1 MTTQILNQ
9 AKLKARFNYNS
20 DTGAF
25 TRRMANNQT
34 KPAGALNH
42 DGYVIFYLDNRRY
55 LAHVLA
61 WLYVHGEMPVLEID
75 HINRDKADNRIA
87 NLRQVT
93 RSEQCQN
100 KDMQSNNTSGV
111 TGVSWHKTKQKWSAH
126 IKLMN
131 VKRHLGYYLDKES
144 AIFARKQAEQMH
156 HTHRPISANN

>member
-9 AKLKARFNYNS
+9 AKLKARFDYNP

-25 TRRMANNQT
+25 TRRMANNRT

-42 DGYVIFYLDNRRY
+42 HGYVAFYIGNRRY

-87 NLRQVT
+87 NLREAT
-93 RSEQCQN
+93 LKENLQN
-100 KDMQSNNTSGV
+100 RGKNTNNTSG
-111 TGVSWHKTKQKWSAH
+111 
-126 IKLMN
+126 
-131 VKRHLGYYLDKES
+131 HLGVGWNKAYERWYARIMVDRKSYHLGHFEHLAD
-144 AIFARKQAEQMH
+144 AVAARKAAELLH
-156 HTHRPISANN
+156 HPFSTA

>member
-9 AKLKARFNYNS
+9 AKLKELLDYNP
-20 DTGAF
+20 DTGVF
-25 TRRMANNQT
+25 TRRMANNRT
-34 KPAGALNH
+34 KPAGVLNH
-42 DGYVIFYLDNRRY
+42 DGYVIFYIGNRRY
-55 LAHVLA
+55 LAHRLA
-61 WLYVHGEMPVLEID
+61 WLYVNGEMPVLEID

-100 KDMQSNNTSGV
+100 KDIQSNNTSGV
-111 TGVSWHKTKQKWSAH
+111 IGVSWHKTKQKWGAH

-131 VKRHLGYYLDKES
+131 VQRHLGFYPDKES

-156 HTHRPISANN
+156 HTHRSN